1 MTTAATTTT
10 TTDTTD
16 TTDTTTNTTINTTTN
31 LIGNTAVAGTD
42 GTVTLALVV
51 VLGGVFVARRTSVTT
66 TSDASHLVT
75 VALDVDRLH
84 LRSLWSPPSC
94 CSLFHHFLVLLLPLG
109 VFEESLLVP

>member
-10 TTDTTD
+10 TTDTTN
-16 TTDTTTNTTINTTTN
+16 TTNTTNTTTN

-51 VLGGVFVARRTSVTT
+51 VLGRVFVARRTSATT

-75 VALDVDRLH
+75 VALNVDRLH
-84 LRSLWSPPSC
+84 LWSLWSPPSC